1 MRRLSVLLL
10 VFFLAGA
17 VLSSPT
23 YAQDGLSGLSE
34 QIENF
39 GQSYVD
45 GYVQPISDAFGA
57 NLNAGLFRS
66 ADVGNG
72 FLPMLPFDVYLG
84 VSTSGALMGSGN
96 QTFSPPSGETST
108 RTVEQNGQEVTLET
122 TLVAPEEVPN
132 VFGETSPTGNITVIT
147 RIQETGETRTQS
159 YEVPPGLIDTP
170 VAPLIVPQLG
180 VGSIA
185 GTDVQLRY
193 LPQTNLSYGGNSFG
207 EVGLT
212 GVAVRHDIDQWIP
225 VPLPVNLA
233 AQGAWNQLTLSTQG
247 QEVLNASGWAFNVH
261 ASKGIP
267 VLPVIVYGGL
277 QAETFSVTYDYTFK
291 TPLGTDV
298 PISLEQE
305 SANSFRGLA
314 GVSLSLA
321 VLRFNVDYAVGNGN
335 NVVTAGLG
343 VRL

>member
-1 MRRLSVLLL
+1 MRRLSVFLLA
-10 VFFLAGA
+10 FFLTGTL
-17 VLSSPT
+17 LSSAAH
-23 YAQDGLSGLSE
+23 AQDGLSGLSG

-72 FLPMLPFDVYLG
+72 FLPMLPFNVYVGL
-84 VSTSGALMGSGN
+84 STSGALMGSAN
-96 QTFSPPSGETST
+96 KTFRPPLGETST
-108 RTVEQNGQEVTLET
+108 RTVEQGGQEFTLET

-132 VFGETSPTGNITVIT
+132 VFGDTNPTGNIEVIT
-147 RIQETGETRTQS
+147 RNRETGETRTQS
-159 YEVPPGLIDTP
+159 YDVPPGLIDTP

-185 GTDVQLRY
+185 GTDIQLRY
-193 LPQTNLSYGGNSFG
+193 LPQSNLSYSGNSFG

-212 GVAVRHDIDQWIP
+212 GLAVRHDLDQWLP
-225 VPLPVNLA
+225 VPLPINIA
-233 AQGAWNQLTLSTQG
+233 AQGAWNQLTLATQG
-247 QEVLNASGWAFNVH
+247 QEILNASGWAFNVH

-267 VLPVIVYGGL
+267 VLPVILYGGL
-277 QAETFSVTYDYTFK
+277 QVETFSVTYDYTFK
-291 TPLGTDV
+291 SPLGTDV
-298 PISLEQE
+298 PVSFEQKA
-305 SANSFRGLA
+305 ANTFRGLA

-321 VLRFNVDYAVGNGN
+321 VLRFNIDYAIANGN
-335 NVVTAGLG
+335 NVVTTGLG